1 MLWVLLYIE
10 IKEGERDEKVVLEV
24 NNLVKSYDGRRN
36 VLNGMSLNFREGE
49 LVSIIGSS
57 GAGKSTFL
65 RCLNKMI
72 EPTSGD
78 VIFNGESLVRAGK
91 KEIKK
96 MRSRIG
102 MIFQHYNI
110 VKQLTAVENV
120 LHGKLGQMSTLKGFL
135 GLYSEEDKREA
146 FELLKELG
154 LKGHEYKKCDN
165 LSGGQKQRVG
175 IARALI
181 QNPHLILCDEP
192 IASLDPHSSKV
203 IMDILKDITVNKNI
217 TCIVNLH
224 QVDVALKYS
233 DRIIGLKDGKVLF
246 NGTPNELTE
255 EVICEI
261 YGVKPGELIVDS
273 GEKEDYMDVKTVV
286 A

>member
-1 MLWVLLYIE
+1 MKKTILEIKNLFKTYDGKKNVLENINLE
-10 IKEGERDEKVVLEV
+10 FKEGELISV
-24 NNLVKSYDGRRN
+24 
-36 VLNGMSLNFREGE
+36 
-49 LVSIIGSS
+49 IGSS

-72 EPTSGD
+72 SPSSGE
-78 VIFNGESLVRAGK
+78 ILFNNESLVKANK

-96 MRSRIG
+96 IRAKIG

-110 VKQLTAVENV
+110 VKQLTVIENV
-120 LHGKLGQMSTLKGFL
+120 LHGKLGQMSSIKGLL
-135 GLYSEEDKREA
+135 GLYSEDDKKEA

-154 LKGHEYKKCDN
+154 LKGHEYKKCGN

-192 IASLDPHSSKV
+192 IASLDPQSAKV
-203 IMDILKDITVNKNI
+203 IMDILKDISVKKGI
-217 TCIVNLH
+217 TCIANLH

-233 DRIIGLKDGKVLF
+233 DRIIGLKNGKILF
-246 NGTPNELTE
+246 NGPPSKLTPD
-255 EVICEI
+255 IIHEI
-261 YGVKPGELIVDS
+261 YGAKHGELIVDEEETIATS
-273 GEKEDYMDVKTVV
+273 KKIV

>member
-1 MLWVLLYIE
+1 MKKTILEIKNLFKTYDGKKNVLEDISLE
-10 IKEGERDEKVVLEV
+10 FKEGELISV
-24 NNLVKSYDGRRN
+24 
-36 VLNGMSLNFREGE
+36 
-49 LVSIIGSS
+49 IGSS

-72 EPTSGD
+72 SPSSGE
-78 VIFNGESLVRAGK
+78 ILFNNESLVKANK

-96 MRSRIG
+96 IRTKIG

-110 VKQLTAVENV
+110 VKQLTVIENV
-120 LHGKLGQMSTLKGFL
+120 LHGKLGQMSSIKGLL
-135 GLYSEEDKREA
+135 GLYSEYDKKEA

-154 LKGHEYKKCDN
+154 LKGHEYKKCGN

-175 IARALI
+175 IARVLI

-192 IASLDPHSSKV
+192 IASLDPQSAKV
-203 IMDILKDITVNKNI
+203 IMDILKDISVKKGI
-217 TCIVNLH
+217 TCVANLH

-233 DRIIGLKDGKVLF
+233 DRIIGLKNGKILF
-246 NGTPNELTE
+246 NGPPSKLTPEI
-255 EVICEI
+255 VHEI
-261 YGVKPGELIVDS
+261 YGAKHGELIVDEEVS
-273 GEKEDYMDVKTVV
+273 ITSNKVV

>member
-273 GEKEDYMDVKTVV
+273 GEKEDYMDVKQW
-286 A
+286 

>member
-1 MLWVLLYIE
+1 M
-10 IKEGERDEKVVLEV
+10 KKTVLEV
-24 NNLVKSYDGRRN
+24 KNLVKSYDGRRN
-36 VLNGMSLNFREGE
+36 VLNGINLNFKEGE

-78 VIFNGESLVRAGK
+78 VIFNGESLVSAGK

-146 FELLKELG
+146 FDLLKELG

-203 IMDILKDITVNKNI
+203 IMDILKDITTNKNI

-273 GEKEDYMDVKTVV
+273 SEKDEYLNTKSVV

>member
-1 MLWVLLYIE
+1 MKKTILEIKNLFKTYDGKKNVLEDISLE
-10 IKEGERDEKVVLEV
+10 FKEGELISV
-24 NNLVKSYDGRRN
+24 
-36 VLNGMSLNFREGE
+36 
-49 LVSIIGSS
+49 IGSS

-72 EPTSGD
+72 SPSSGE
-78 VIFNGESLVRAGK
+78 ILFNNESLVKANK

-96 MRSRIG
+96 IRTKIG

-110 VKQLTAVENV
+110 VKQLTVIENV
-120 LHGKLGQMSTLKGFL
+120 LHGKLGQMSSIKGLL
-135 GLYSEEDKREA
+135 GIYSECDKKEA

-154 LKGHEYKKCDN
+154 LKGHEYKKCGN

-192 IASLDPHSSKV
+192 IASLDPQSAKV
-203 IMDILKDITVNKNI
+203 IMDILKDISVKKGI
-217 TCIVNLH
+217 TCVANLH

-233 DRIIGLKDGKVLF
+233 DRIIGLKNGKDR
-246 NGTPNELTE
+246 
-255 EVICEI
+255 
-261 YGVKPGELIVDS
+261 KS
-273 GEKEDYMDVKTVV
+273 VV
-286 A
+286 

>member
-1 MLWVLLYIE
+1 MKNI
-10 IKEGERDEKVVLEV
+10 LEV
-24 NNLVKSYDGRRN
+24 KELVKTYDGKKL
-36 VLNGMSLNFREGE
+36 VLDGINCEFKEGE

-72 EPTSGD
+72 DSTE
-78 VIFNGESLVRAGK
+78 GELLFEGKDIAKQKGKSL
-91 KEIKK
+91 KETRTK
-96 MRSRIG
+96 IG

-120 LHGKLGQMSTLKGFL
+120 LHGKLGKMSSLRGVL
-135 GLYSEEDKREA
+135 GLYSEEDKKRA
-146 FELLKELG
+146 FDLLKELG
-154 LKGHEYKKCDN
+154 LDGHEYKKCGN

-181 QNPHLILCDEP
+181 QDPSLILCDEP
-192 IASLDPHSSKV
+192 IASLDPQSSKI
-203 IMDILKDITVNKNI
+203 IMDILKNISEEKNI
-217 TCIVNLH
+217 TCVVNLH
-224 QVDVALKYS
+224 QVDVAKKYS

-246 NGTPNELTE
+246 DGKPEDLTSDM
-255 EVICEI
+255 IHEI
-261 YGVKPGELIVDS
+261 YGAKAGELMVD
-273 GEKEDYMDVKTVV
+273 EVEDLNEVKV